1 MRYLITSTLTCL
13 LLLGACGKKEASDG
27 VTLQAGMAMTA
38 PASVAMDKR
47 ARGNTSAQAD
57 AQAAPLR
64 RYLAVRHDLQIQT
77 EADAVEAAWRQA
89 NEACEAAGCEVLG
102 STLIR
107 DDQRRPASA
116 QLEAR
121 VPPDKLDAFLKQ
133 VSALGSVGQHS
144 KTAEDKTDEVIDTD
158 ARLKNMSE
166 FRDHLRGLMGTPG
179 AKLKDL
185 IDVERELVR
194 VQSELDSLASRRKA
208 LSNQTDKVHVTLSF
222 SARPSVL
229 ETGVWSPVSDAVRGA
244 GRMLAYSVAGLISFV
259 IAVLPW
265 ALVLGL
271 VGWGARALWRR
282 RRAARLATASDK
294 G

>member
-1 MRYLITSTLTCL
+1 MRYLFTSTLTCL
-13 LLLGACGKKEASDG
+13 LLLGACGKNPAADSAMPEAR
-27 VTLQAGMAMTA
+27 MAMTA
-38 PASVAMDKR
+38 PAPAAMDKR
-47 ARGNTSAQAD
+47 ARGDVSAQAD

-77 EADAVEAAWRQA
+77 EADAVETAWRQA

-102 STLIR
+102 SSLTR
-107 DDQRRPASA
+107 DDRRRPASA

-166 FRDHLRGLMGTPG
+166 FRDHLRSLMGTPG

-185 IDVERELVR
+185 IEVERELVR

-222 SARPSVL
+222 SARPSVM

-259 IAVLPW
+259 VAVLPW
-265 ALVLGL
+265 ALMLGL
-271 VGWGARALWRR
+271 AGWGARVLWRR
-282 RRAARLATASDK
+282 RRAGRLAAASDK

>member
-1 MRYLITSTLTCL
+1 MRCLFISTLTCL
-13 LLLGACGKKEASDG
+13 LLLGACGKQQTSDSVASEAP
-27 VTLQAGMAMTA
+27 MAMTLQGSA
-38 PASVAMDKR
+38 TVAKR
-47 ARGNTSAQAD
+47 ARDSAPAQAGVE
-57 AQAAPLR
+57 AAPLR

-77 EADAVEAAWRQA
+77 EANAVEQAWRQA

-102 STLIR
+102 STLIH
-107 DDQRRPASA
+107 DDHRRPASA

-166 FRDHLRGLMGTPG
+166 FRDHLRSLMSTPG

-185 IDVERELVR
+185 IEVERELVR

-208 LSNQTDKVHVTLSF
+208 LSNQTDKVHVALSF

-229 ETGVWSPVSDAVRGA
+229 EAGVWSPVSDAVRGA
-244 GRMLAYSVAGLISFV
+244 GRMLAHSVAGLISFV
-259 IAVLPW
+259 VAVLPW
-265 ALVLGL
+265 ALMLAVA
-271 VGWGARALWRR
+271 GWGARALWRR
-282 RRAARLATASDK
+282 RHTAQVAATSAK

>member
-1 MRYLITSTLTCL
+1 MRHLFISTLTCL
-13 LLLGACGKKEASDG
+13 LLLGACGKKPASDG
-27 VTLQAGMAMTA
+27 AMPEARMAMTA
-38 PASVAMDKR
+38 PASARMDKR
-47 ARGNTSAQAD
+47 AGDASPQAVAQE
-57 AQAAPLR
+57 APLR

-102 STLIR
+102 STLTH

-121 VPPDKLDAFLKQ
+121 VPPDKLEAFLKQ

-144 KTAEDKTDEVIDTD
+144 KTAEDRTDEVIDTE

-166 FRDHLRGLMGTPG
+166 FRDNLRRLMATQG

-208 LSNQTDKVHVTLSF
+208 LANLTDKVHVTLSF

-229 ETGVWSPVSDAVRGA
+229 EAGVWSPVSEAVRGA
-244 GRMLAYSVAGLISFV
+244 GRMLAQSVAGLISFV
-259 IAVLPW
+259 VAVLPW
-265 ALVLGL
+265 ALLLMVCA
-271 VGWGARALWRR
+271 WMARALWRR
-282 RRAARLATASDK
+282 KRVAAATGLS
-294 G
+294 

>member
-1 MRYLITSTLTCL
+1 MRYLFTSTLTCL
-13 LLLGACGKKEASDG
+13 LLLGACGKQTPDSVASEAR
-27 VTLQAGMAMTA
+27 MAMTA
-38 PASVAMDKR
+38 PGSAAMDKR
-47 ARGNTSAQAD
+47 ARDSAQAQ
-57 AQAAPLR
+57 AGVEAAPLR

-77 EADAVEAAWRQA
+77 EANAVEQAWRQA
-89 NEACEAAGCEVLG
+89 NEACEAAGCEVL
-102 STLIR
+102 SSMLTR

-144 KTAEDKTDEVIDTD
+144 KTAEDKTDEVVDTD

-166 FRDHLRGLMGTPG
+166 FRDHLRSLMSTPG

-208 LSNQTDKVHVTLSF
+208 LSNQTDKVHVALSF

-229 ETGVWSPVSDAVRGA
+229 EAGVWSPVSDAVRGA
-244 GRMLAYSVAGLISFV
+244 GRMLAYSLAGLISFV
-259 IAVLPW
+259 VAVLPW
-265 ALVLGL
+265 ALMLAL

-282 RRAARLATASDK
+282 RRAAQLGATSAK